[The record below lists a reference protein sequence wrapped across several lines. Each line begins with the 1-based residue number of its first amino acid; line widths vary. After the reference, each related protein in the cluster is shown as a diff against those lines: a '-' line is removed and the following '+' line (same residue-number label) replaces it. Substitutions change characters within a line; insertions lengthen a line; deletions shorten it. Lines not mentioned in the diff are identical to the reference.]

1 MQPCPVGFLGGGFC
15 ADFMRAAHMF
25 SFWSDF
31 LTSGIPIARLPY
43 SRLGKRTSQHL
54 TLVAKAQT
62 SRHSHSHLTWRH
74 SHLPAKEVN
83 MQAFPSRQEWHAMRQ
98 TLFIRRS
105 ENCCKLKRRA
115 YSPVRSVFWVGDFV
129 QILCGRRTC
138 FHFGPIF

>member
-1 MQPCPVGFLGGGFC
+1 MQPCPIGFLGGGFC
-15 ADFMRAAHMF
+15 ADFMRAAHSF

-62 SRHSHSHLTWRH
+62 SRHSHSHSTWRH

-115 YSPVRSVFWVGDFV
+115 YSPVRSFFWVGDFV
-129 QILCGRRTC
+129 QI
-138 FHFGPIF
+138 FHAGGAHFFQFGP